1 MTVIEMEVFMEYYIL
16 KLYQREKEKNVNV
29 EQGFNRFAPK
39 TKRVIIG
46 CCIWGWALDIF
57 LQIF

>member
-1 MTVIEMEVFMEYYIL
+1 MEYYIL